1 MRSKF
6 LVLVLALSTIFIYG
20 GCNSK
25 QQDATKDAAQNA
37 AQQAQTA
44 TSNAADATKDAA
56 GKAMDT
62 TKDAAGKAMDAT
74 KSAATKTA
82 DAVKEAVAPAPV
94 VIPAGTTLTV
104 RLGETVDAKTATAG
118 QEFHGSLSRP
128 VSIDGNEVVASGA
141 SVTGEV
147 TDAKSLSKFKGE
159 GRLAVRLTSIDI
171 KGRTYPLSTSTV
183 AQVVKGK
190 GKRNLI
196 IGGGGAAVGAL
207 IGGLA
212 GGGKGAG
219 IGALAGGGAGTAGA
233 AYTGNKDIAFP
244 AETAL
249 SFKLKDSI
257 TLK

>member
-6 LVLVLALSTIFIYG
+6 LVLVLALSTVFIYS
-20 GCNSK
+20 GCTK
-25 QQDATKDAAQNA
+25 QQDAAKDGAQNA
-37 AQQAQTA
+37 AQQAQNA
-44 TSNAADATKDAA
+44 ASSAADATKDAA
-56 GKAMDT
+56 GKAMDA
-62 TKDAAGKAMDAT
+62 TKDAAAKTTEAAKSTAGKA
-74 KSAATKTA
+74 A
-82 DAVKEAVAPAPV
+82 DAIKEAVAPTPV
-94 VIPAGTTLTV
+94 VIAAGTTLTV
-104 RLGETVDAKTATAG
+104 RLGETVDAKTATVG
-118 QEFHGSLSRP
+118 QSFNGSLSRA
-128 VSIDGNEVVASGA
+128 VSIDGNEVIPAGSA
-141 SVTGEV
+141 VTGEV

-159 GRLAVRLTSIDI
+159 GRLAVRLNSIKINGTSYDI
-171 KGRTYPLSTSTV
+171 STSTV
-183 AQVVKGK
+183 SQVVKGK

-233 AYTGNKDIAFP
+233 AYTGNKEVAFP

>member
-1 MRSKF
+1 MRSKSF
-6 LVLVLALSTIFIYG
+6 VLAFALSSILVYG

-44 TSNAADATKDAA
+44 GGDAADATKDAA
-56 GKAMDT
+56 GKAMDAS
-62 TKDAAGKAMDAT
+62 KDAANRTAN
-74 KSAATKTA
+74 AARE
-82 DAVKEAVAPAPV
+82 VLAPKPV

-104 RLGETVDAKTATAG
+104 RLGETVDAKTATVG
-118 QEFHGSLSRP
+118 RSFNGSLSRA
-128 VSIDGNEVVASGA
+128 VSVDSNELIPAGA
-141 SVTGEV
+141 AVTGEV
-147 TDAKSLSKFKGE
+147 TDAKSLSKFKGA

-171 KGRTYPLSTSTV
+171 KGKTYPLSTSTV
-183 AQVVKGK
+183 AEVVKGK
-190 GKRNLI
+190 GKRNLM
-196 IGGGGAAVGAL
+196 IGGGGAALGAL

-219 IGALAGGGAGTAGA
+219 IGALAGAGAGTAGA
-233 AYTGNKDIAFP
+233 AYTGNKDVAFP

-249 SFKLKDSI
+249 SFKLRDSI

>member
-6 LVLVLALSTIFIYG
+6 LVLALALSSILVYG

-44 TSNAADATKDAA
+44 AGNAADATKDAA
-56 GKAMDT
+56 GKAMDA
-62 TKDAAGKAMDAT
+62 TKD
-74 KSAATKTA
+74 AATKTA
-82 DAVKEAVAPAPV
+82 DAAKNSAAKASDAVKEAVAPKPI
-94 VIPAGTTLTV
+94 VIPSGTTLTV
-104 RLGETVDAKTATAG
+104 RLGETVSAKTATPG
-118 QEFHGSLSRP
+118 QSFNGSLSRA
-128 VSIDGNEVVASGA
+128 VSVDGTEAIASGA

-159 GRLAVRLTSIDI
+159 GRLAIRLTSIDI
-171 KGRTYPLSTSTV
+171 KGKTYPLSTSTV

-190 GKRNLI
+190 GKRNLM
-196 IGGGGAAVGAL
+196 IGGGGAALGAL

-233 AYTGNKDIAFP
+233 AYTGNKDVAFP

>member
-6 LVLVLALSTIFIYG
+6 LVLVLALGTVFAYS
-20 GCNSK
+20 GCTK
-25 QQDATKDAAQNA
+25 QQDAAKDAAQNA
-37 AQQAQTA
+37 AQQAQDAAAKTA
-44 TSNAADATKDAA
+44 DVTKDAA
-56 GKAMDT
+56 GKTA
-62 TKDAAGKAMDAT
+62 DAAKSTMGKA
-74 KSAATKTA
+74 A
-82 DAVKEAVAPAPV
+82 DAVKDAVAPAPV

-104 RLGETVDAKTATAG
+104 RLGETVDAKTAAVG
-118 QEFHGSLSRP
+118 QSFNGSLSRA
-128 VSIDGNEVVASGA
+128 VSVDGNEAIPAGSA
-141 SVTGEV
+141 VTGEV

-159 GRLAVRLTSIDI
+159 GRLAVRLNSVKINGTSYDI
-171 KGRTYPLSTSTV
+171 STSTV
-183 AQVVKGK
+183 SQVVKGK

-233 AYTGNKDIAFP
+233 AYTGNKDVAFP

-249 SFKLKDSI
+249 SFKLRNAI
-257 TLK
+257 TLR